1 MKNIRKTMKQAFF
14 MLLNLIVY
22 PLSKL
27 YPRSP
32 KVWVFGA
39 ADNEFSGNPKY
50 LFLWVS
56 ENRPDIEAVWISG
69 NRNTCGA
76 IRANGYHA
84 HPRWSLGGILTALR
98 ARVYFFGHFSEDV
111 NLPFSGGA
119 TLVNLWHGVG
129 LKAVN
134 LGLPQGRAHRVQKFA
149 NSLTGHL
156 KYLKYL
162 IRPDYIV
169 TTSDFMQKHFMSQFM
184 AKADQC
190 PKLGYPRMDCAVEPR
205 LSLASERIDHSLGF
219 KWNKPE
225 HSRIY
230 IYVPTSR
237 DSGRDFLTQA
247 IPDVE
252 RLSAALARRNAILY
266 VKPHPRTLAPP
277 GFKNAHNIRMWP
289 AGIDFQTY
297 LHEFDILITDYSSV
311 LYDYLATGAKGA
323 ILYTFDMDEY
333 LSVDRGLL
341 YPFEENTAGARARDF
356 EELCFLLEHGVP
368 DDEDTRLQTEEVR
381 RKFWGGSP
389 SPASPA
395 VVNFVES
402 HLH

>member
-1 MKNIRKTMKQAFF
+1 MNDIRRRMRHMFF
-14 MLLNLIVY
+14 MLLNLIAY
-22 PLSKL
+22 PLSRL
-27 YPRSP
+27 YPRSR

-39 ADNEFSGNPKY
+39 ADNEFTGNPKY

-56 ENRPDIEAVWISG
+56 ESRPDIQAVWISG
-69 NRNTCGA
+69 NRKTCQA
-76 IRANGYHA
+76 IRENGYRACH
-84 HPRWSLGGILTALR
+84 RWSLKGILAAVR
-98 ARVYFFGHFSEDV
+98 AKVYFFGHYSEDV

-134 LGLPQGRAHRVQKFA
+134 LGLPQGRTSSVQKFA
-149 NSLTGHL
+149 NSLTGYLRH
-156 KYLKYL
+156 LKYL

-169 TTSDFMQKHFMSQFM
+169 TTSDFMQKHFMSQFL

-190 PKLGYPRMDCAVEPR
+190 PKLGYPRLDCVVVPK
-205 LSLASERIDHSLGF
+205 LGLASEKIDRSLGF
-219 KWNKPE
+219 KWNKSE
-225 HSRIY
+225 HSDIY

-237 DSGRDFLTQA
+237 DSGRDFLDAA

-252 RLSAALARRNAILY
+252 RLSTALAKRNAVLY
-266 VKPHPRTLAPP
+266 IKPHPRTLVPSN
-277 GFKNAHNIRMWP
+277 FKNADNIRMWP

-297 LHEFDILITDYSSV
+297 LHEFDVLITDYSSV

-323 ILYTFDMDEY
+323 ILYTFDMEEY

-356 EELCFLLEHGVP
+356 QELCFLLEHGVP
-368 DDEDTRLQTEEVR
+368 DNENTRQQIEEIR
-381 RKFWGGSP
+381 DKFWGGSP

-395 VVNFVES
+395 VVKFVEAN
-402 HLH
+402 LH